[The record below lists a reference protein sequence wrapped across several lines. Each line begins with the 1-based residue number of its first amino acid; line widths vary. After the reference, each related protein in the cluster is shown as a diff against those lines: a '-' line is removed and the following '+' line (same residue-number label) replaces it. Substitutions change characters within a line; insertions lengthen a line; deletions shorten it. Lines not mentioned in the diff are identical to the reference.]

1 MDQEGGRRRST
12 RLAARGVSTPKTET
26 PAKKTIKSSEK
37 PKRAKRKTIEE
48 VVELPDSKKSKT
60 EDETSFDTTDKP
72 ENNKTN
78 NVEQND
84 VSAVTPMD
92 EDNKEENDNKPS
104 VIEKVDVSIQDSKEQ
119 TDKNSA
125 SNDKKEN
132 IDIALEEKQ
141 PEVAKEPEI
150 VEQLKNDVSQEKDL
164 QEPVVLENTNGKI
177 DDKKPVESVKE
188 INNDNGFC
196 VAAKDIT
203 PNGDTDTQIKSTT
216 NGDELITESEA
227 IEPTKVIY
235 DNTNHVAETDL
246 KAVTTPLSVNTTTNN
261 DVSGVEQ
268 DVKELDKVVDNTVDN
283 MTVSADDNA
292 PKVDQS
298 STVVS

>member
-26 PAKKTIKSSEK
+26 PVKKANKNSEK
-37 PKRAKRKTIEE
+37 PKRAKRKTVEE

-60 EDETSFDTTDKP
+60 DDDTSFDTTDKP
-72 ENNKTN
+72 ENKTN

-84 VSAVTPMD
+84 VSSVTPMD
-92 EDNKEENDNKPS
+92 EDNKEENDNKPA
-104 VIEKVDVSIQDSKEQ
+104 VVEKADVSIQDSKEQ
-119 TDKNSA
+119 TDNNSA
-125 SNDKKEN
+125 SNEKKEN
-132 IDIALEEKQ
+132 IDIVIEEKQ
-141 PEVAKEPEI
+141 PEVNKEPEI
-150 VEQLKNDVSQEKDL
+150 VEQLKNDVSQEKPL

-177 DDKKPVESVKE
+177 DDKKTVESVKE

-216 NGDELITESEA
+216 NGDELVTEPEA

-246 KAVTTPLSVNTTTNN
+246 KPVTTPPSVNTTTNN

-268 DVKELDKVVDNTVDN
+268 VAKELDKVVDNAVDN
-283 MTVSADDNA
+283 VTVSADDNA

-298 STVVS
+298 STIVS

>member
-26 PAKKTIKSSEK
+26 PVKKTNKNSEK
-37 PKRAKRKTIEE
+37 PKRAKRKTVEE

-60 EDETSFDTTDKP
+60 DDDTSFDTTDKP
-72 ENNKTN
+72 ENKTN

-84 VSAVTPMD
+84 VSSVTPMD
-92 EDNKEENDNKPS
+92 EDNKEENDNKPA
-104 VIEKVDVSIQDSKEQ
+104 VVEKADVSIQDSKEQ

-125 SNDKKEN
+125 SNEKKEN
-132 IDIALEEKQ
+132 IDIVLEEKQ
-141 PEVAKEPEI
+141 PEVNKEPEI
-150 VEQLKNDVSQEKDL
+150 VEQLKNDVSQEKPL

-177 DDKKPVESVKE
+177 DDKKTVESVKE

-216 NGDELITESEA
+216 NGDELVTEPEA

-246 KAVTTPLSVNTTTNN
+246 KPVTTPPSVNTTTNN

-268 DVKELDKVVDNTVDN
+268 VAKELDKVVDNAVDN
-283 MTVSADDNA
+283 VTVSADDNA

-298 STVVS
+298 STIVS

>member
-26 PAKKTIKSSEK
+26 PVKKTIKSSEK
-37 PKRAKRKTIEE
+37 PKRAKRKTVEE
-48 VVELPDSKKSKT
+48 VVELPDTKKSKT

-72 ENNKTN
+72 ENKTN

-84 VSAVTPMD
+84 VSSVTPMD
-92 EDNKEENDNKPS
+92 EDNKEENDKPA
-104 VIEKVDVSIQDSKEQ
+104 VVEKADVSIQDSKEQ

-125 SNDKKEN
+125 SNDKEEN
-132 IDIALEEKQ
+132 IDLALEEKQ
-141 PEVAKEPEI
+141 PEVTKEPEI
-150 VEQLKNDVSQEKDL
+150 VEQLKNDVSQEKPL
-164 QEPVVLENTNGKI
+164 QEPVALENTNGKI
-177 DDKKPVESVKE
+177 DDKKTVESVKE

-216 NGDELITESEA
+216 NGDELVMEPEA

-246 KAVTTPLSVNTTTNN
+246 KTVTTPPSVNTTTNN

-268 DVKELDKVVDNTVDN
+268 VAKELDKVVDNAVDSV
-283 MTVSADDNA
+283 TVSADDNA

>member
-26 PAKKTIKSSEK
+26 PVKKTIKNSEK
-37 PKRAKRKTIEE
+37 PKRAKRKTVEE

-60 EDETSFDTTDKP
+60 EDDTSFDTTDKP
-72 ENNKTN
+72 ENKTN

-84 VSAVTPMD
+84 VSSVIPMD
-92 EDNKEENDNKPS
+92 EDNKEENDNKPA
-104 VIEKVDVSIQDSKEQ
+104 VVEKADVSVQDSKEQ
-119 TDKNSA
+119 TDKSSA

-141 PEVAKEPEI
+141 PEVTKEPEI
-150 VEQLKNDVSQEKDL
+150 VEQLKNDVSQEKPL
-164 QEPVVLENTNGKI
+164 QEPVALENTNGKI
-177 DDKKPVESVKE
+177 DDKKTVESVKE

-216 NGDELITESEA
+216 NGDELVTEPEA

-246 KAVTTPLSVNTTTNN
+246 KPVTTPPSVNTTTNN

-268 DVKELDKVVDNTVDN
+268 VAKELDKVVDNAIDN
-283 MTVSADDNA
+283 VSADDNA